1 MQKGELLPLL
11 TLRTAA
17 IEKKQHP
24 YELLKLK
31 DLLKVHY
38 KNSISN

>member
-1 MQKGELLPLL
+1 MPKGGLLPLL
-11 TLRTAA
+11 TLRKAA

-31 DLLKVHY
+31 RFIKSPLQEFY
-38 KNSISN
+38 K

>member
-11 TLRTAA
+11 TLRIAA

-24 YELLKLK
+24 YEVLKLK
-31 DLLKVHY
+31 GFIKNPLQEFY
-38 KNSISN
+38 K